1 MPSALTF
8 SSSSRRSSSIL
19 LSVSPRAFLALTR
32 WMSTGAMIASLAIT
46 VAFSGVPPMPRPRMP
61 GGHQPA
67 PIVGTV
73 LSTQSTIES
82 LGLRQTIFDLFSL
95 PPPLAAQVTST

>member
-1 MPSALTF
+1 MA
-8 SSSSRRSSSIL
+8 SSI
-19 LSVSPRAFLALTR
+19 
-32 WMSTGAMIASLAIT
+32 
-46 VAFSGVPPMPRPRMP
+46 AFSAVPPMPIPSMP

-82 LGLRQTIFDLFSL
+82 LGLSITNLLLFSL
-95 PPPLAAQVTST
+95 PPPFAATCTSTVLPGTKVTLVTAGELSPVFLRSN

>member
-1 MPSALTF
+1 MPSALTL
-8 SSSSRRSSSIL
+8 SINSRRSSSTRE
-19 LSVSPRAFLALTR
+19 SWAPDAAFAR
-32 WMSTGAMIASLAIT
+32 SSWMSTGAIKDSFASSI
-46 VAFSGVPPMPRPRMP
+46 AFSGVPPMPMPRMP

-82 LGLRQTIFDLFSL
+82 DGFS
-95 PPPLAAQVTST
+95 A